1 MILNINPIVLVNCKN
16 KPGWS
21 LCNER
26 FTKTQRPPASEVPAV
41 SRGMCRVLLLLLRRL
56 CRVLETE
63 TQALL
68 FLPLLVVFGDAGKWK
83 KEKKAFAQN
92 LQRNID
98 HNIRANWRK
107 IFVLPVIPESSP
119 LAERGFPTLGVE
131 SHLLTFCHLNGFLP
145 QFTQILV
152 PLGGGHQACPSHS
165 RLRGN

>member
-1 MILNINPIVLVNCKN
+1 MKKWRLRESKSPTEYRLDSDSKSMILNINPIVLVNCKN

-83 KEKKAFAQN
+83 KEKK
-92 LQRNID
+92 
-98 HNIRANWRK
+98 
-107 IFVLPVIPESSP
+107 
-119 LAERGFPTLGVE
+119 GFCPK
-131 SHLLTFCHLNGFLP
+131 
-145 QFTQILV
+145 FTKK
-152 PLGGGHQACPSHS
+152 HRS
-165 RLRGN
+165 